1 MELYELL
8 DSEEASGIKV
18 VNERADLSVEV
29 STIGMM
35 EAPDISDFLVD
46 GQLLVTTGYHFQ
58 NDVPALLALLE
69 MMKKRGCAAIGI
81 KEQRYFDEIPPEV
94 VMLANELRFPVLL
107 LPKTIGLSVIVRNLL
122 HRLLKSQSD
131 LLRRIIEY
139 NNELSHL
146 ILQEER
152 TNLFLE
158 KIASIIGKDV
168 FLINSHYQITHS
180 NQNIYY
186 QHQEIGEQLKLN
198 IAEELLEVSEI
209 VITHF
214 KNQSVVLHPI
224 QANFKSNVLFLG
236 IINFDQNNPFIT
248 LLIQQIINLL
258 SFATLRTSMNQETK
272 RQIKNEFFASILVE
286 SPDHKALEEQLKL
299 QGINSREPQKCAI
312 IKLRKHN
319 LGSLINH
326 RVVRLA
332 YDYLEWFIE
341 EKKLNAQIFIYRDDI
356 IFFAP
361 DFFINRSELL
371 KLQEYLYQHF
381 SANFYFDIGYAHS
394 SLALTELPVLFQ
406 EAKQA
411 LTLGSEDKVST
422 LNEYRPKAITELLHL
437 IPNDEVESYIDNHLF
452 ELINLPQQI
461 ESDELLET
469 LYQYLLNGCSISKVA
484 TIQYIHRNTVIY
496 RLKKIQQYLSV
507 NLEDSEVRMQLMI
520 ALLLLRKDKER

>member
-18 VNERADLSVEV
+18 VNERADLSIEV

-69 MMKKRGCAAIGI
+69 MMKERGCAAIGI

-94 VMLANELRFPVLL
+94 VELANELRFPILL

-186 QHQEIGEQLKLN
+186 QHQEIGDLIKAS
-198 IAEELLEVSEI
+198 IDEELLEVSEI
-209 VITHF
+209 LATDF
-214 KNQSVVLHPI
+214 KNQPLVLHPI
-224 QANFKSNVLFLG
+224 QNNFKSNVLFLG
-236 IINFDQNNPFIT
+236 ILNFEQNDPFIM

-272 RQIKNEFFASILVE
+272 RQIKNEFLASILVE
-286 SPDHKALEEQLKL
+286 TPDSKAVEEQLKF
-299 QGINSREPQKCAI
+299 QGIDSVKPQKCAI
-312 IKLRKHN
+312 IKLRKHH
-319 LGSLINH
+319 LGSLINF
-326 RVVRLA
+326 RVIRRVH
-332 YDYLEWFIE
+332 DYVEWFIE
-341 EKKLNAQIFIYRDDI
+341 EEKVESQIFIYRDDVI
-356 IFFAP
+356 IFTS
-361 DFFINRSELL
+361 DSFINRSSLP

-394 SLALTELPVLFQ
+394 NLPLTELTTLYQ
-406 EAKQA
+406 EARQA
-411 LTLGSEDKVST
+411 LTLRRDDKVST

-437 IPNDEVESYIDNHLF
+437 IPDNEVESFIDNHLF
-452 ELINLPQQI
+452 ELINLPQKL
-461 ESDELLET
+461 ESEELMET
-469 LYQYLLNGCSISKVA
+469 LYQYLLNGCSVSKVA
-484 TIQYIHRNTVIY
+484 AVQYIHRNTVIY
-496 RLKKIQQYLSV
+496 RLKKIQQYLNV

-520 ALLLLRKDKER
+520 ALLLLRKDRG